1 MTTVVI
7 VSADAEWNALT
18 PLFPGSKFEETPFGK
33 VFHADLESWN
43 LIFFQGG
50 WGKVSAAASTQYII
64 DHLQPNLI
72 INLGTCGG
80 IQGRI
85 DKGAIILVDKTIIYD
100 IVEQMTDPEQAI
112 EQFATSL
119 DLSWLPRIMPSRVY
133 RGLLV
138 SGDRDILIEDIP
150 MLIKKYG
157 AVAAD
162 WESGSIAWVAKR
174 NGKRLLILRGVSDL
188 VGGEGAE
195 AYGNYELFLSRTK
208 EIMRGLIDVL
218 PKWLMGIEN
227 FDHGFRV

>member
-1 MTTVVI
+1 VKPVI
-7 VSADAEWNALT
+7 VVSADAEWNALT
-18 PLFPGSKFEETPFGK
+18 PLFPGRKFEETPFGNA
-33 VFHADLESWN
+33 FHADLESWN
-43 LIFFQGG
+43 LFFFQGG
-50 WGKVSAAASTQYII
+50 WGKVSAAASTQYVI
-64 DHLQPNLI
+64 DHFQPDPI

-119 DLSWLPRIMPSRVY
+119 DLSWLPRILPSQVN

-150 MLIKKYG
+150 RLIKKYG

-188 VGGEGAE
+188 VGGDVAE

-208 EIMRGLIDVL
+208 EIMRSLIEVL
-218 PKWLMGIEN
+218 PKWLHGIDN
-227 FDHGFRV
+227 FEQDNRV